1 MLGTYPMSSEGL
13 DVKELNTVIFASPK
27 SDTVQ
32 SIGRI
37 LRMITE
43 TIPTAYDNIDESMS
57 VFKRQSLHR
66 KRFYKKNGYST
77 IYHNVMDDN
86 NSIKDTIHQYNEN
99 KQSSILNYKQQEK
112 KIQKNLEDICY
123 V

>member
-1 MLGTYPMSSEGL
+1 MLGTYSMSSEGL

-27 SDTVQ
+27 SDITQ

-43 TIPTAYDNIDESMS
+43 TVPTAYDIIDDSIP
-57 VFKRQSLHR
+57 VFKRQSIHR
-66 KRFYKKNGYST
+66 KRFYKKNNYNM
-77 IYHNVMDDN
+77 IMHDVLDEN
-86 NSIKDTIHQYNEN
+86 NSVSNMLEQYNSNISKTTKYKKKKKINEEE
-99 KQSSILNYKQQEK
+99 ILNSK
-112 KIQKNLEDICY
+112 CF